1 MNAQNVL
8 LFRLRIQGRNQRRAQ
23 KIISNALTYRHLIRY
38 YRSNRTDGKFID
50 NVYMGCQIDNEA
62 ELLNHL
68 YEVLGNMSN
77 VTRIMS
83 RV

>member
-1 MNAQNVL
+1 VQERVIVS
-8 LFRLRIQGRNQRRAQ
+8 FRIQGRNQRRAQ

-38 YRSNRTDGKFID
+38 YRSNRTDRKFID
-50 NVYMGCQIDNEA
+50 NVYMGCQFDNEA

-68 YEVLGNMSN
+68 YDVLGNMNN
-77 VTRIMS
+77 VTRIML